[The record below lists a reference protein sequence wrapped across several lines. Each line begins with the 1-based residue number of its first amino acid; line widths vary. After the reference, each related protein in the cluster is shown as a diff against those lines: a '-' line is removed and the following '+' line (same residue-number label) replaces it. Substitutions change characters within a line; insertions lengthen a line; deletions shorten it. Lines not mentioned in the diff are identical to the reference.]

1 MNKESV
7 KQFIGGMNKD
17 LEKGNVPKDAYLEA
31 SNFRIVTTEGL
42 SSGAFENLQGTNVAH
57 NSYDI
62 SDDFVYNGADTFPS
76 GQYVVGSVRMRNTL
90 VVFTSSNTG
99 ATPSGGRSII
109 YKILLDKDTEKITSI
124 TVVYDDS
131 LNNSAGTLNFSTANR
146 IKAVSRYETPEIQK
160 VYWTDGYNRLRY
172 IDIAKYNTTDGLVK
186 SGTNFYMTPD
196 LLEFL
201 PSATLNKPYLS
212 NMITGSLKPGTVQY
226 AYQYFR
232 FNGAETSISPLSNT
246 IHIVSTDDSS
256 ATSIDY
262 IGEEN
267 PDINT
272 SKGCEIIID
281 LDNSDKYTKIRLFRL
296 HYSSLNAIPTIV
308 IVGELDI
315 NSTMTEISFKDTGSN
330 ILSQLTIDEF
340 NIFNTELFVAEDI
353 EVKGN
358 QLFAA
363 NITKDDL
370 FTVDDWD
377 ARVVRYRNYTTIIP
391 GGPSDTSDLTF
402 EHTYN
407 CTFTYQS
414 FNAVN
419 ISIPNFTN
427 YVTSGRT
434 VTSVTLVYHDASPVN
449 SISGTYNGAT
459 AYSSTP
465 LETTF
470 SNIVYNSGTDILTL
484 MATTSGTDYFPG
496 IPPTTIDTGYL
507 YDVVIRYSYTTVS
520 PVNIEALIQS
530 STEANVTIAV
540 PTDPTD
546 PADWDT
552 AGWTNYTEKYDG
564 INPFNNTDNDF
575 TDSLQYRY
583 QSNGTTLGAEGPNI
597 KIGFTTE
604 SLLLDQSNQS
614 ATFWVGS
621 ESTATNKSYK
631 SLASPFKSGKRSW
644 QRDETYRLY
653 IVFYDDRG
661 RPSVPKWICDLRMP
675 SLHDTGNYSKLAY
688 LSGTSIY
695 TEMLYP
701 TVQLKSLPTGV
712 ESFQIFRV
720 QRGIND
726 RSVLTQGLVVPSDP
740 ALPWRPT
747 LIDGVVLSAT
757 PVHKLVSPEININK
771 NISYGSSDYLEFVTD
786 FDDVVTGSFSDY
798 LYNKTRENNIRA
810 RTPNERTA
818 LQETKY
824 VTPSQSVITVGSS
837 IYTNYMSKYF
847 TSLGRTISSYGS
859 SGLAFYH
866 ENSNWT
872 VNNINYVLVN
882 YKRNVFDSQYGGNT
896 YNKRLGNITIPCSD
910 ILTTTAVDHVCYN
923 GDTFINFFDVS
934 TYIWDLTKPTLESIN
949 QSIFFPV
956 ESSINLE
963 LQHGYALHRS
973 ISSNWFLAQET
984 AGEWEDD
991 SARTFSQDKS
1001 MYQYNTVY
1009 SQESIAKFAINIS
1022 LENENPTAYDSM
1034 IRASNTKLNGEV
1046 SDSWTKFSINE
1057 YIEVDSQ
1064 YGAVRALYNLNDKMI
1079 FWQENSMGVLSINE
1093 RSLIQDNLTSKLS
1106 LGTGGVLDRYDYIS
1120 NKIGIDNK
1128 ESIVGSQTSVY
1139 WFYDKDTS
1147 LYRFAEGPEN
1157 ISKTKNMWSWFK
1169 NKYVNTYV
1177 VHGVYDSTYN
1187 EIIYTFY
1194 KPTDKTGY
1202 TLSFNEQVDKFVSF
1216 YDFVPSHY
1224 LDMNNYYLSS
1234 IYTTAGTR
1242 EYLHFHNS
1250 KLKPRCMF
1258 YSYTKPADA
1267 DDLLVY
1273 DSEVHLL
1280 FNDDYLQTK
1289 VFDNIFYTSNAFN
1302 SSNVEIYNNS
1312 FTSVR
1317 AYNDYQ
1323 NTHYIAL
1330 TYGAGIENLQ
1340 RRERGWTLVVPRNA
1354 VNTNYTTS
1362 PNIFDPANIAA
1373 SREWSE
1379 RMRDKYLIVE
1389 MIYDNEEGY
1398 KFIVPFIGMKYR
1410 VSYR

>member
-1 MNKESV
+1 
-7 KQFIGGMNKD
+7 MNKD
-17 LEKGNVPKDAYLEA
+17 LEKGNIPKDAYLEA

-62 SDDFVYNGADTFPS
+62 SDDFVYNGADCFPS

-90 VVFTSSNTG
+90 IVFTTSNTST
-99 ATPSGGRSII
+99 TPSGGRSII
-109 YKILLDKDTEKITSI
+109 YKIVLDKDTEKITTI

-186 SGTNFYMTPD
+186 SGANFYMSLD
-196 LLEFL
+196 LLEFI
-201 PSATLNKPYLS
+201 PGIDLNKPYLS
-212 NMITGSLKPGTVQY
+212 KMTTGSLKPGTVQY

-232 FNGAETSISPLSNT
+232 FNGAETTISPLSNT
-246 IHIVSTDDSS
+246 IHIVSTDDE
-256 ATSIDY
+256 ATTSLYY
-262 IGEEN
+262 IGEGD

-272 SKGCEIIID
+272 SRGCEITID
-281 LDNSDKYTKIRLFRL
+281 LSNSDKYTKVRLFRL
-296 HYSSLNAIPTIV
+296 HYSTLNAIPTIT

-315 NSTMTEISFKDTGSN
+315 DSTMSDISFKDTGIN
-330 ILSQLTIDEF
+330 VLSQLTIDEF
-340 NIFNTELFVAEDI
+340 NIFNTELFIAEDI

-363 NITKDDL
+363 NITKDDI

-377 ARVVRYRNYTTIIP
+377 SRAVRFRQVP
-391 GGPSDTSDLTF
+391 AAGGSDTTTDPVYYTKGTDS
-402 EHTYN
+402 
-407 CTFTYQS
+407 TFTYS
-414 FNAVN
+414 DDNTFTVVVPNFSDTITLPSGRVLTGITDVSVGPVGTNAV
-419 ISIPNFTN
+419 IGSH
-427 YVTSGRT
+427 S
-434 VTSVTLVYHDASPVN
+434 
-449 SISGTYNGAT
+449 SGTPFT
-459 AYSSTP
+459 STIA
-465 LETTF
+465 ETTTALV
-470 SNIVYNSGTDILTL
+470 SYTGDVLTF
-484 MATTSGTDYFPG
+484 TVSTSGTDYFSG
-496 IPPTTIDTGYL
+496 VATIDSGSTISLLVLTYT
-507 YDVVIRYSYTTVS
+507 YTTS
-520 PVNIEALIQS
+520 SSISSLIES
-530 STEANVTIAV
+530 STEADVSIAV

-552 AGWTNYTEKYDG
+552 AGWVDYTEKYDG
-564 INPFNNTDNDF
+564 INPFNDTDNDF
-575 TDSLQYRY
+575 TATLQYKY
-583 QSNGTTLGAEGPNI
+583 QSDGTTLGAEGPNI
-597 KIGFTTE
+597 KIGFTTD
-604 SLLLDQSNQS
+604 SLLLDESNQS

-688 LSGTSIY
+688 LDGTDIY

-701 TVQLKSLPTGV
+701 TVQLRSLPTGV

-720 QRGIND
+720 QRGAND
-726 RSVLTQGLVVPSDP
+726 RSVLTQGLVVPSDTS
-740 ALPWRPT
+740 LPFRPT
-747 LIDGVVLSAT
+747 LIDEVVLSAKS
-757 PVHKLVSPEININK
+757 VHKLVSPEININK

-786 FDDVVTGSFSDY
+786 FDDVVSGTFGDY
-798 LYNKTRENNIRA
+798 LYNKTRENNIRT
-810 RTPNERTA
+810 RTSNERTT
-818 LQETKY
+818 LQEIKY
-824 VTPSQSVITVGSS
+824 VTPSQSVITIGGST
-837 IYTNYMSKYF
+837 YTNYMSKYF

-866 ENSNWT
+866 LNSNWT

-896 YNKRLGNITIPCSD
+896 YNKRLGNIVIPCSD
-910 ILTTTAVDHVCYN
+910 ILTTTAVDYTCYN

-934 TYIWDLTKPTLESIN
+934 TYLWDLTKPTLESIN

-963 LQHGYALHRS
+963 LQHGYALHRN
-973 ISSNWFLAQET
+973 ISSNFFLAQET
-984 AGEWEDD
+984 AGEWEDG
-991 SARTFSQDKS
+991 SARTITQDKS

-1009 SQESIAKFAINIS
+1009 SQESTAKFTTNIS
-1022 LENENPTAYDSM
+1022 LENENPTGYDSM
-1034 IRASNTKLNGEV
+1034 VKASNTKLNGEV
-1046 SDSWTKFSINE
+1046 SDSWTKFNINE

-1064 YGAVRALYNLNDKMI
+1064 YGAIRALYNLNDKMI
-1079 FWQENSMGVLSINE
+1079 FWQENSMGLLSINE

-1120 NKIGIDNK
+1120 TKIGIDNK
-1128 ESIVGSQTSVY
+1128 ESIVGSQVSVY

-1169 NKYVNTYV
+1169 NKYVSTYV

-1216 YDFVPSHY
+1216 YDFIPSHY
-1224 LDMNNYYLSS
+1224 LDMNNFYLSS
-1234 IYTTAGTR
+1234 VYDTTGTR

-1250 KLKPRCMF
+1250 ELKPRCMF

-1289 VFDNIFYTSNAFN
+1289 VFDNIFYTSNAFD

-1354 VNTNYTTS
+1354 VNTNYTSS
-1362 PNIFDPANIAA
+1362 PDIFDPANIAA

-1398 KFIVPFIGMKYR
+1398 KFIVPFIGMRYR
-1410 VSYR
+1410 ISRR